1 MKSVFTVLVLLFS
14 FVAFAGPE
22 DHLANQVCY
31 ELEGSLNHSDLAEV
45 PKQVCFEEIQL
56 DVNKNKAYIESYFH
70 ADLYKQTS
78 LIYLIRSTED
88 HYKFATTSLIYDHN
102 DSICSDTNTLSIV
115 ITGVSDFMGAVDK
128 TQVNVVVEHDYT
140 NDNCHSDPRV
150 IKTYNYRLK

>member
-1 MKSVFTVLVLLFS
+1 MKSVFAAVVLLFS
-14 FVAFAGPE
+14 FLAFAGPE
-22 DHLANQVCY
+22 DHFANQVCY
-31 ELEGSLNHSDLAEV
+31 ELEGSLDQNDLPVV

-78 LIYLIRSTED
+78 LYYLVRWNED
-88 HYKFATTSLIYDHN
+88 QYKFATSSLIYDHN

-115 ITGVSDFMGAVDK
+115 ISGVSDFLGAVDK
-128 TQVNVVVEHDYT
+128 TQVNVAVEHEYT
-140 NDNCHSDPRV
+140 NDNCHSEPRV